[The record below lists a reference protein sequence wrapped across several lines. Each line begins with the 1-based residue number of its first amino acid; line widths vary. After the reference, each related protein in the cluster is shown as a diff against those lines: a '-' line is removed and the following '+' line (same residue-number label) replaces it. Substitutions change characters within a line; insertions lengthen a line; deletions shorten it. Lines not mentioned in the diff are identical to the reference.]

1 MLWVGA
7 MWEGM
12 ITLLGSAYAFFILG
26 ERFNSWIQYAGLGL
40 GILAMYMVHCGGEMC

>member
-40 GILAMYMVHCGGEMC
+40 GILAMYMVHCGEKLC